1 MTKKTTTITTREYDA
16 SGKLVKE
23 TVTTTVEEE
32 TYALNDWTYTQP
44 TFVYTNGSSD
54 CTTTLS
60 SKGE

>member
-16 SGKLVKE
+16 NGKLVKE
-23 TVTTTVEEE
+23 IVTTTVEEE
-32 TYALNDWTYTQP
+32 TYTLNNWMYTEP
-44 TFVYTNGSSD
+44 TFVYTKDSSD